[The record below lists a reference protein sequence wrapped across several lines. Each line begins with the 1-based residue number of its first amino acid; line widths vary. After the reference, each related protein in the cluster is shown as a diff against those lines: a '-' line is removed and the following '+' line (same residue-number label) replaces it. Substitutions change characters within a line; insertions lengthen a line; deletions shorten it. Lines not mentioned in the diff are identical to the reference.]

1 MVLRSFRPTDLS
13 EGIRESNSLEAG
25 PSMIDRRS
33 TKRTRNDDLSGNT
46 TVYNYQ
52 QGLYGNSWHMT
63 SMSERE
69 PSAAEERIVDELD
82 GVLPGNIDRRKFL
95 HGSLGSLGAVMLAGC
110 TGGGG
115 GSGSGSGGSSG
126 GGGGNGSGTGGS
138 GGGSQAVFTTP
149 WKKEPSWGHAHV
161 SEGRGYW
168 EDAGVP
174 GIDGVRGN
182 GSDTEAQNI
191 GVGNKPMGIASMTT
205 ALSVYPKTQD
215 TEALDMSIVGLARGR
230 PLLSLI
236 WRKDMMQ
243 DRSDI
248 AGKTVLSASGFA
260 AATIQVYPNLVGV
273 DQSEVTLEEGTEE
286 VAAPR
291 LANGEVAAVWGSIDL
306 LPVYQDEVDAE
317 LGVTPLTAFGG
328 FPGFP
333 IWVNNGWYNN
343 KENGPEFMGQV
354 MTGYFKS
361 LKWGLL
367 NQDEYLTYLQNE
379 VNPNLQTW
387 TQEELTGQHSVNA
400 AQAVTLEMKDEG
412 LGYFT
417 EKGVTNVLENAG
429 PALVDNPDA
438 LPSASE
444 MMIMEPW
451 RNTEKVTFTDDEWD
465 QLAETAG
472 SVWDLFADVESGN

>member
-1 MVLRSFRPTDLS
+1 MSD
-13 EGIRESNSLEAG
+13 RELTAVQEQLVDNLDNTLPG
-25 PSMIDRRS
+25 GVDRRQFM
-33 TKRTRNDDLSGNT
+33 K
-46 TVYNYQ
+46 
-52 QGLYGNSWHMT
+52 
-63 SMSERE
+63 
-69 PSAAEERIVDELD
+69 
-82 GVLPGNIDRRKFL
+82 
-95 HGSLGSLGAVMLAGC
+95 GSLGALAATMLAGC

-115 GSGSGSGGSSG
+115 GG
-126 GGGGNGSGTGGS
+126 GGGGTETDAGG
-138 GGGSQAVFTTP
+138 GGGSDGSDGGGDQETTTTAGFRDETNAVFTTP

-174 GIDGVRGN
+174 NIDGTRGN
-182 GSDTEAQNI
+182 GSDTESQNI

-205 ALSVYPKTQD
+205 AISVYPETEN

-236 WRKDMMQ
+236 WRKDMMN
-243 DRSDI
+243 DRGDI
-248 AGKTVLSASGFA
+248 AGKTILAASGFA

-306 LPVYQDEVDAE
+306 LPVYQEEVDAE

-333 IWVNNGWYNN
+333 IWVNNSWYEN
-343 KENGPEFMGQV
+343 KENAPEFMGQV
-354 MTGYFKS
+354 MTGYFKA

-367 NQDEYLTYLQNE
+367 NQSEYLDYLKNE

-387 TQEELTGQHSVNA
+387 TEGELTGQHSVNC
-400 AQAVTLEMKDEG
+400 AQAVTLDMKDEG

-417 EKGVTNVLENAG
+417 VDGIANVLENAG

-438 LPSASE
+438 LPSAE
-444 MMIMEPW
+444 ELVIEEPW
-451 RNTEKVTFTDDEWD
+451 ANTERVTFTDSEWN

-472 SVWDLFADVESGN
+472 FVWDLFEEAEAGN

>member
-1 MVLRSFRPTDLS
+1 
-13 EGIRESNSLEAG
+13 
-25 PSMIDRRS
+25 
-33 TKRTRNDDLSGNT
+33 
-46 TVYNYQ
+46 
-52 QGLYGNSWHMT
+52 
-63 SMSERE
+63 
-69 PSAAEERIVDELD
+69 VD
-82 GVLPGNIDRRKFL
+82 
-95 HGSLGSLGAVMLAGC
+95 
-110 TGGGG
+110 
-115 GSGSGSGGSSG
+115 
-126 GGGGNGSGTGGS
+126 
-138 GGGSQAVFTTP
+138 
-149 WKKEPSWGHAHV
+149 
-161 SEGRGYW
+161 
-168 EDAGVP
+168 
-174 GIDGVRGN
+174 
-182 GSDTEAQNI
+182 
-191 GVGNKPMGIASMTT
+191 
-205 ALSVYPKTQD
+205 
-215 TEALDMSIVGLARGR
+215 
-230 PLLSLI
+230 
-236 WRKDMMQ
+236 
-243 DRSDI
+243 
-248 AGKTVLSASGFA
+248 
-260 AATIQVYPNLVGV
+260 IQ
-273 DQSEVTLEEGTEE
+273 EGTEE

-417 EKGVTNVLENAG
+417 EEGVTNVLENAG
-429 PALVDNPDA
+429 PALVDDPDA

-451 RNTEKVTFTDDEWD
+451 QNTEKVTFTDDEWD

>member
-1 MVLRSFRPTDLS
+1 MSD
-13 EGIRESNSLEAG
+13 RELTAVQEQLVDNLDNTLPG
-25 PSMIDRRS
+25 GVDRRQFM
-33 TKRTRNDDLSGNT
+33 K
-46 TVYNYQ
+46 
-52 QGLYGNSWHMT
+52 
-63 SMSERE
+63 
-69 PSAAEERIVDELD
+69 
-82 GVLPGNIDRRKFL
+82 
-95 HGSLGSLGAVMLAGC
+95 GSLGALAATMLAGC

-115 GSGSGSGGSSG
+115 GG
-126 GGGGNGSGTGGS
+126 GGGGTETDAGG
-138 GGGSQAVFTTP
+138 GGGSDGSDGGGDQETTTTAGFRDETNAVFTTP

-174 GIDGVRGN
+174 NIDGTRGN
-182 GSDTEAQNI
+182 GSDTESQNI

-205 ALSVYPKTQD
+205 AISVYPETEN

-236 WRKDMMQ
+236 WRKDMMN
-243 DRSDI
+243 DRGDI
-248 AGKTVLSASGFA
+248 AGKTILAASGFA

-306 LPVYQDEVDAE
+306 LPVYQEEVDAE

-333 IWVNNGWYNN
+333 IWVNNSWYEN
-343 KENGPEFMGQV
+343 KENAPEFMGQV
-354 MTGYFKS
+354 MTGYFKA

-367 NQDEYLTYLQNE
+367 NQSEYLDYLKNE

-387 TQEELTGQHSVNA
+387 TDGELTGQHSVNC
-400 AQAVTLEMKDEG
+400 AQAVTLDMKDEG

-417 EKGVTNVLENAG
+417 VDGIANVLENAG

-438 LPSASE
+438 LPSAE
-444 MMIMEPW
+444 ELVIEEPW
-451 RNTEKVTFTDDEWD
+451 ANTERVTFTDSEWN

-472 SVWDLFADVESGN
+472 FVWDLFEEAEAGN